1 MDIGYI
7 LLYSFISVYIFGVLF
22 SFFRPVCFF
31 MYNDRFPENVSSNI
45 CLIFF
50 DALLWPGDIFK
61 LCFGI
66 KEVNT
71 EKILMIQ
78 KELGQSDDSSSNHID
93 V

>member
-1 MDIGYI
+1 MEIGYI
-7 LLYSFISVYIFGVLF
+7 LLYSFISVYLFGVLF

-50 DALLWPGDIFK
+50 DALLWPGDIFNFF
-61 LCFGI
+61 CI
-66 KEVNT
+66 REVEA
-71 EKILMIQ
+71 EKNVMIP
-78 KELGQSDDSSSNHID
+78 KKSGQSNDSLTNHIN